1 MQKPPKQRQAS
12 GDLFPTDEPIPASEM
27 IGRGEDVRELATAL
41 ENGTSVVIAGPRRTG
56 KTSVCEAALT
66 RLKGRGIYI
75 AAVDLFELADAAE
88 LAEALVAAVLR
99 NRPAVRQLIPR
110 VRRLGRQ
117 ALSAA
122 QIAAVMT
129 MKTQLGDGVELL
141 LTPGL
146 AAQDPQA
153 ALTKALELPQR
164 AAMVD
169 GKRCV
174 VFFDEFQELA
184 SERRP
189 YG

>member
-99 NRPAVRQLIPR
+99 NRPALRKLLVRARQ
-110 VRRLGRQ
+110 VGRQ
-117 ALSAA
+117 ALTAA
-122 QIAAVMT
+122 QMALV
-129 MKTQLGDGVELL
+129 MKTTTELGEGVELA

-146 AAQDPQA
+146 AARDPEG
-153 ALTKALELPQR
+153 ALARALE
-164 AAMVD
+164 
-169 GKRCV
+169 
-174 VFFDEFQELA
+174 
-184 SERRP
+184 
-189 YG
+189 